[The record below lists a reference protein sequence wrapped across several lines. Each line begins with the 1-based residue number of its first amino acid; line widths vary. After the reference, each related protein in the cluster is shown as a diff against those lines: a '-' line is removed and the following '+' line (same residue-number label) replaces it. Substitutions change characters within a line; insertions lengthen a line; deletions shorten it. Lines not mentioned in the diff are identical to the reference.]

1 MCGRTDGRTDGRT
14 NRHSSNVLEFC
25 ADQMSPR
32 NIGSQIIIISRC
44 YKRIDKTN
52 IPSLRRDRIECNQPR
67 EVISYGGPA
76 QVDEKRR
83 CFLVP
88 RHRNGESCMLLVR
101 AVSLEDFKTKQKNK
115 LRWNSRS
122 SPTII
127 PIAILIK
134 VARSKIH
141 STFTLANFGN
151 KNKVHFWNP
160 HEILYEIDTQI
171 EYPKFTFQLH
181 VIRKT
186 SVIFVNWSKI
196 NVSDF

>member
-1 MCGRTDGRTDGRT
+1 MDRYGTFSIPTSVIEAYVQIFKSIALCARTQSCLPQTDTRTDGRTDK
-14 NRHSSNVLEFC
+14 HSSTVLEFC

-32 NIGSQIIIISRC
+32 NIGSQIIISRC

-115 LRWNSRS
+115 LR
-122 SPTII
+122 
-127 PIAILIK
+127 
-134 VARSKIH
+134 
-141 STFTLANFGN
+141 
-151 KNKVHFWNP
+151 
-160 HEILYEIDTQI
+160 
-171 EYPKFTFQLH
+171 
-181 VIRKT
+181 
-186 SVIFVNWSKI
+186 
-196 NVSDF
+196 